1 MKKTTEDFILE
12 LSNLFKEDFYTF
24 DKTVYSR

>member
-1 MKKTTEDFILE
+1 MKKTTESFILE
-12 LSNLFKEDFYTF
+12 LSTLFKEDSYTF